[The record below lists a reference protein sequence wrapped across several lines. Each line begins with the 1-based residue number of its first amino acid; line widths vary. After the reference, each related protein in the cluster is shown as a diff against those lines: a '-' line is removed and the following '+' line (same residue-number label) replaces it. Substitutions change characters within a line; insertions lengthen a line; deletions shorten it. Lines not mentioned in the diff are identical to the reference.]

1 MHQRCGLGA
10 RGRAFTPRLI
20 FGRVWCNMAGLLFS
34 YCFVTVIVVVVFVL
48 PCYFVVQAF
57 HYMIP
62 VRIVDCLATT
72 EQFVGTLSTH

>member
-1 MHQRCGLGA
+1 
-10 RGRAFTPRLI
+10 
-20 FGRVWCNMAGLLFS
+20 MAGLLFS